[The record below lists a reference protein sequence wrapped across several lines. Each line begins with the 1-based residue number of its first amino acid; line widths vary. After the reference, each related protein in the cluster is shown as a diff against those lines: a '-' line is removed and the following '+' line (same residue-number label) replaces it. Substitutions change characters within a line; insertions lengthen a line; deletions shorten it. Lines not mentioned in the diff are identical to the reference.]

1 MIGETESCTNY
12 LTTPTIVDTYNQIEC
27 VDDPSNKPKNCND
40 KTNCIPTTDGVI
52 KMYNCLPEKDSTF
65 TKMLMSFN
73 RSDSEERLVPADNIT
88 HLIIY
93 AYKKK
98 CDSNCLDAES
108 ENI

>member
-1 MIGETESCTNY
+1 MTGETEKCTNY
-12 LTTPTIVDTYNQIEC
+12 LTTPIIDVDYNQIEC
-27 VDDPSNKPKNCND
+27 VDPSNEPKNCNK
-40 KTNCIPTTDGVI
+40 KTKCIPTTDGVI

-88 HLIIY
+88 HLIIRE
-93 AYKKK
+93 YKKK
-98 CDSNCLDAES
+98 CDPNCLNVER